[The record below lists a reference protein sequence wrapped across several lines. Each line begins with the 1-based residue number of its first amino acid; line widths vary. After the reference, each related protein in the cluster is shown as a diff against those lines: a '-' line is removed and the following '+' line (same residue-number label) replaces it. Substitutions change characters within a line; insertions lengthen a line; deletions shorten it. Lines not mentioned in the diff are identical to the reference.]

1 MTPPDFDDQSVAN
14 TPPDS
19 GGTNP
24 QATPAQPATATS
36 TQQPSPAN
44 QPTQPSQT
52 PTQTQTAQQSQ
63 TPQTQIPQAGMVSN
77 PAPTP
82 VDQNSS
88 HPAVKAAGIIHSI
101 GQALAGGD
109 RTVTKIDPVTGTVTR
124 TIMPLSTK
132 QIGLSLAAAA
142 LSGAFNGLA
151 QKGPGASGA
160 AAASGFQQGFAQ
172 QQAVKQQQ
180 AAQAQADAESQSKA
194 YARAASIAATNAQTI
209 LSTAEAEGRG
219 ADTLAKIAATNNPL
233 IEAYEDDNKVLAH
246 NVTQD
251 ELLAGM
257 QSGKYD
263 STAMLGPIEGVR
275 LLGGGRVEAT
285 HAVIQDPSAKVPLTQ
300 EAWDDYAA
308 NHVQG
313 YQRGKQIGSNLQVPG
328 TVLARANE
336 QKTMF
341 QLSQLRHDEVADA
354 LRTSD
359 DPNVQKLADVIPSIG
374 SLLDNPK
381 RGAGLSNALTR
392 AQSYF
397 SHADINH
404 GGRDLYESLQE
415 MAQPSKPD
423 PNNKGQFIPNR
434 DAPFA
439 QTVAA
444 AFAPD
449 GSAQTGWQI
458 LKAYHD
464 EVVPE
469 QITNE
474 AQAADMIASSDRG
487 SRAFKY
493 AQRWIQSNTAQKVAI
508 AGGEERARQAAKPQV
523 SADSLTQPD
532 SLGNVPTVTD
542 PKEASKRY
550 APFKKNLDSLSQ
562 TEQTYNQFQ
571 SIANDVR
578 SGKLTGAESV
588 VALLSAVGISAAP
601 LKGNGFRVSKDILN
615 EHRNARGWEQSMQQ
629 KFLGAKD
636 GDVITPKQ
644 ILDYSGIASNA
655 RTSQYVNTYN
665 QMRNAGIS
673 ADAALPTGNGQKL
686 DPNTA
691 QIFLTLAGGDKN
703 RARQAASA
711 KGWAY

>member
-1 MTPPDFDDQSVAN
+1 MTPPDFDDQSTITNA
-14 TPPDS
+14 PDT

-24 QATPAQPATATS
+24 QAPQPDA
-36 TQQPSPAN
+36 TQQPTQ
-44 QPTQPSQT
+44 QPTQAMSTPQPS
-52 PTQTQTAQQSQ
+52 PTQ
-63 TPQTQIPQAGMVSN
+63 QTQQTGMVSN
-77 PAPTP
+77 PTL
-82 VDQNSS
+82 VDPNAN
-88 HPAVKAAGIIHSI
+88 HPAVKAAGIVHAI
-101 GQALAGGD
+101 GQALAGGES
-109 RTVTKIDPVTGTVTR
+109 TITQIDPQTGAVR
-124 TIMPLSTK
+124 RVQRPLTTK
-132 QIGLSLAAAA
+132 QISLSLAAAA
-142 LSGAFNGLA
+142 LSGAFSGLA
-151 QKGPGASGA
+151 QRGPGASGA
-160 AAASGFQQGFAQ
+160 AAAAGFQQGFAQ
-172 QQAVKQQQ
+172 QQAIKQQQ
-180 AAQAQADAESQSKA
+180 EAQAQADAESQSKA
-194 YARAASIAATNAQTI
+194 YARAASIASTNAQTI
-209 LSTAEAEGRG
+209 FSTAEAESRG
-219 ADTLAKIAATNNPL
+219 TATIQAIAKTNAPL
-233 IEAYEDDNKVLAH
+233 IAAYEDDHKVLAH
-246 NVTQD
+246 NVTQE

-257 QSGKYD
+257 QDGRYN

-275 LLGGGRVEAT
+275 LLGGGKVEAT

-300 EAWDDYAA
+300 EIWDDYAA

-313 YQRGKQIGSNLQVPG
+313 YQRGKQIGSNLLVPG

-374 SLLDNPK
+374 SLLDDPK

-404 GGRDLYESLQE
+404 GGRDLYETLQE

-444 AFAPD
+444 AFTPD

-474 AQAADMIASSDRG
+474 AQAADMIASSDPG
-487 SRAFKY
+487 SRAAKY

-508 AGGEERARQAAKPQV
+508 AAGEERARQAAKPQV

-532 SLGNVPTVTD
+532 ALGNVPTVTD
-542 PKEASKRY
+542 AKEASKRY
-550 APFKKNLDSLSQ
+550 GPFKKNLDSLSQ

-571 SIANDVR
+571 SIANDVKA
-578 SGKLTGAESV
+578 GKLTGAESV

-644 ILDYSGIASNA
+644 ILDYSNIAANA
-655 RTSQYVNTYN
+655 RTSAYVNTYN

-691 QIFLTLAGGDKN
+691 QIFLQLAGGDKN

-711 KGWAY
+711 KGWSF